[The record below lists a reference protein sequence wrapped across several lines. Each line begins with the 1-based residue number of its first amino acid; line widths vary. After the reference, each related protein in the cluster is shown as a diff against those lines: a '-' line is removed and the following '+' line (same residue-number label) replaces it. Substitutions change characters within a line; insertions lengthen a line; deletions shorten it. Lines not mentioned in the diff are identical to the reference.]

1 MAALIISIY
10 ITITLVSLFT
20 FAGPYSP
27 LVGLAVGIPIHI
39 LIVLTQI
46 YKEIK
51 VISKNYS
58 NSFCRLYVLFIRYK
72 KKRKEWGSLG
82 INIGDLVYQLIM
94 FILLLGMIF
103 AVYFFV
109 RSLLARLDKPNNIEQ
124 KT

>member
-51 VISKNYS
+51 VISKKNYS
-58 NSFCRLYVLFIRYK
+58 NSFLSTLCP
-72 KKRKEWGSLG
+72 
-82 INIGDLVYQLIM
+82 VY
-94 FILLLGMIF
+94 
-103 AVYFFV
+103 
-109 RSLLARLDKPNNIEQ
+109 
-124 KT
+124 

>member
-27 LVGLAVGIPIHI
+27 LVGFAVGIPIHI

-51 VISKNYS
+51 VISKK
-58 NSFCRLYVLFIRYK
+58 L
-72 KKRKEWGSLG
+72 
-82 INIGDLVYQLIM
+82 
-94 FILLLGMIF
+94 
-103 AVYFFV
+103 
-109 RSLLARLDKPNNIEQ
+109 
-124 KT
+124 